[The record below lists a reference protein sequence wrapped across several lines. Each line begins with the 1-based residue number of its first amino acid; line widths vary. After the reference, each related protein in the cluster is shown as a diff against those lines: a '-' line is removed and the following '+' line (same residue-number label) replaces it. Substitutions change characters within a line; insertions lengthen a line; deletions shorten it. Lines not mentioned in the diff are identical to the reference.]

1 MKDVDAVWVPQPRK
15 KTKFEESADIRSGER
30 EFTTN
35 KVTQQTI
42 QAINKKVHNFVPR
55 TLQPAKAN
63 FLIKLNQVESKRPG
77 TFFHSR

>member
-15 KTKFEESADIRSGER
+15 KTKFEESADVRSGER

-42 QAINKKVHNFVPR
+42 QAINKKVQKFVPW
-55 TLQPAKAN
+55 TLQPAAD
-63 FLIKLNQVESKRPG
+63 
-77 TFFHSR
+77 SRFSSQL